1 MMQFHN
7 IFDPIMH
14 GLACTHARFP
24 ILTLGDR
31 WPLISLVITFLIGR
45 LLLCFAFAMPYCSL
59 DVFIKL
65 TLLFTSYLSCTMKW
79 GEILSGQVFHRYY

>member
-1 MMQFHN
+1 MRQFQN
-7 IFDPIMH
+7 FFDPIMH

-65 TLLFTSYLSCTMKW
+65 TLLFTSYLSCTM
-79 GEILSGQVFHRYY
+79 G